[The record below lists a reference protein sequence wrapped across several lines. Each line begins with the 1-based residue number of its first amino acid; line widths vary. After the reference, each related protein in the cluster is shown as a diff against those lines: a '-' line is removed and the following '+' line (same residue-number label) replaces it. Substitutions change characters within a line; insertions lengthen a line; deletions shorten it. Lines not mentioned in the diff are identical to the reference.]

1 MSGQPGA
8 TRKEIEKEK
17 KTFVRELLQLVGGKE
32 ELDERLELPDLG
44 GNEGDLVGVEV
55 EFLHVE
61 NEW

>member
-32 ELDERLELPDLG
+32 ELDERLELPDLRR
-44 GNEGDLVGVEV
+44 NEGDLVGVEV